1 MTKTILILLVGG
13 AAALASLVLGNGL
26 SSTTATRPA
35 TLAWEQ
41 PPILAP
47 RPGDQIIIL
56 KSVNNRPRGLI
67 AWEQPPI
74 LAPRPGD
81 QIIILKS
88 REPVGNDRVVHR
100 RVRDDFVNV
109 GVFVGINRPHFRLGR
124 NRLRINCRGERNHF
138 SRYRQN
144 RHDEPGD
151 HEEQHVNG
159 ECNRNPWNG

>member
-56 KSVNNRPRGLI
+56 KSVNDRPRGLI

-88 REPVGNDRVVHR
+88 REPVGNDRVAWEQPPILAPR
-100 RVRDDFVNV
+100 
-109 GVFVGINRPHFRLGR
+109 
-124 NRLRINCRGERNHF
+124 
-138 SRYRQN
+138 
-144 RHDEPGD
+144 PGD
-151 HEEQHVNG
+151 QIIILKGTE
-159 ECNRNPWNG
+159 RIPSATA